1 MPSPI
6 IKEEGFTDREL
17 LELLASVPDVHGE
30 ANETMVYVITGN
42 EMADVVTI
50 GKADSQDD
58 ILLVPGFWA
67 DVMEELETL
76 DDFIA
81 DGD

>member
-6 IKEEGFTDREL
+6 IKEEGFTVREL
-17 LELLASVPDVHGE
+17 RELLASVPDVDGE
-30 ANETMVYVITGN
+30 GNESMVYVITGN

-67 DVMEELETL
+67 DVMEDLETL

-81 DGD
+81 DD

>member
-6 IKEEGFTDREL
+6 IKEEGFTVRELREL
-17 LELLASVPDVHGE
+17 LSSVPDVDGE
-30 ANETMVYVITGN
+30 GNETMVYVITGN

-81 DGD
+81 DD